1 MKEGD
6 GLLPPPGDITRL
18 LSEARNGN
26 TASREQ
32 LISLVYDELHR
43 IAQRY
48 IRRERSDH
56 TLQPTALV
64 NEAYLRLLG
73 GAESDWHNRAQF
85 FGLAAHVMRHIL
97 VDYARGQRAAKRGA
111 GAHKISLDDMMVI
124 AQDRTEEILLLNDA
138 LNKLAEWDE
147 RQCRIVELK
156 FLVGLT
162 EEEIADALCISVRT
176 VKRDWSL
183 ARAWLYGELGPT
195 VA

>member
-6 GLLPPPGDITRL
+6 GLLPPQDITRL

-26 TASREQ
+26 RASQERV
-32 LISLVYDELHR
+32 ISLVYDELHR
-43 IAQRY
+43 IARRY
-48 IRRERSDH
+48 LRRERSDH

-73 GAESDWHNRAQF
+73 GTERDWHNRTQF

-97 VDYARGQRAAKRGA
+97 VDHARGQRAAKRGA
-111 GAHKISLDDMMVI
+111 GAHKISLDHVMVVSR
-124 AQDRTEEILLLNDA
+124 DRTEEILLLDDA
-138 LNKLAEWDE
+138 LNKLAAWDE

-162 EEEIADALCISVRT
+162 EEEIAEALNVSVRT

-183 ARAWLYGELGPT
+183 ARAWLYGELGPP
-195 VA
+195 AA